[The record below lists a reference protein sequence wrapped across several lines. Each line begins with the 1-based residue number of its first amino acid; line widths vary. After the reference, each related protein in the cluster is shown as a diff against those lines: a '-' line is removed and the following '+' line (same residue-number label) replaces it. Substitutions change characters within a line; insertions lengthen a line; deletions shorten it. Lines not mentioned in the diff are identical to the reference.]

1 MGDSQQVPRG
11 SADGKGSKKEFF
23 KELLRFTII
32 AFLIVIPF
40 RWFIAQPFIV
50 NGASMEPT
58 FHPGEYL
65 IVDQLSYRI
74 FEEPGRGAVIIFRY
88 PQDPSKF
95 FIKRVIGLPGETL
108 EIRGKEIRITNSEH
122 PDSFSLAEEYILH
135 GRDEYQKVVLKD
147 DEYFVM
153 GDNRPFSSDS
163 RIWGPLK
170 ENLIVGRPLL
180 RLFPINR
187 LKILPGDKS
196 QT

>member
-1 MGDSQQVPRG
+1 MADSEMIATG
-11 SADGKGSKKEFF
+11 SKKEAGGKKEFF
-23 KELLRFTII
+23 KELLKFTFI
-32 AFLIVIPF
+32 AFLIVVPF

-74 FEEPGRGAVIIFRY
+74 FENPERGEVIIFRY
-88 PQDPSKF
+88 PEDPRKF

-108 EIRGKEIRITNSEH
+108 EIKGKEIKIVNNEY
-122 PDSFSLAEEYILH
+122 PGGFSLSEEYILE
-135 GRDEYQKVVLKD
+135 GKDEYQKVLLKD

-153 GDNRPFSSDS
+153 GDNRGFSSDS

-170 ENLIVGRPLL
+170 ESLIVGRPLI

-187 LKILPGDKS
+187 MNILPGDQS
-196 QT
+196 